1 MMRPLLLSLIF
12 TLMVGCSSSAKAPV
26 SSRSTA
32 PESAPTITRPN
43 GPVVTRP
50 AKPVSQPVA
59 SKSAQATPRRDT
71 HYRVR
76 RGDTLYS
83 IAWQHGLTIGELA
96 RQNRIR
102 PPYTIYPGQRLTVS
116 APTRAVAPVRIQ
128 SVPDTPAASAGQ
140 PRLAVKPAPQPA
152 PKPAVRQP
160 VKPAAKPAPV
170 AQQPAKPAPATAKA
184 PAPPRAYDGTW
195 VWPTRGRV
203 LRGFQPTGA
212 GKKGIDIGGHH
223 AQPVRAAAGGKIVYA
238 GSGLVGYGRL
248 IIVKHN
254 ENLLSAYGHNSK
266 LLVAEGDQVSKGDMI
281 AKMGNS
287 GTDRTA
293 LYFEIR
299 KDGKPV
305 NPMRY
310 LPRN

>member
-1 MMRPLLLSLIF
+1 MRALLVMLILSVL
-12 TLMVGCSSSAKAPV
+12 TACTSRAQAPV
-26 SSRSTA
+26 S
-32 PESAPTITRPN
+32 TRDRVPVTQTTVSQP
-43 GPVVTRP
+43 GGAVVTRP
-50 AKPVSQPVA
+50 AAPAYRPTTRP
-59 SKSAQATPRRDT
+59 ATNQYT
-71 HYRVR
+71 VR

-83 IAWQHGLTIGELA
+83 VAWQHGLTVGELA
-96 RQNRIR
+96 QQNRIQ
-102 PPYTIYPGQRLTVS
+102 PPYTIYPGQSLQVS
-116 APTRAVAPVRIQ
+116 PPTRAVAPVRIQ
-128 SVPDTPAASAGQ
+128 PLPGNQPQETVSAAPD
-140 PRLAVKPAPQPA
+140 VKPAPQAVRKPAKKPA
-152 PKPAVRQP
+152 PRP
-160 VKPAAKPAPV
+160 VTPAAKPAPV
-170 AQQPAKPAPATAKA
+170 APVPARATSPVAA
-184 PAPPRAYDGTW
+184 LYDGKW

-203 LRGFQPTGA
+203 LRGFQPKSN

-223 AQPVRAAAGGKIVYA
+223 AQPVKAAAGGRVVYA

-266 LLVAEGDQVSKGDMI
+266 LLVAEGDQVKAGDMI

-305 NPMRY
+305 NPMQY

>member
-1 MMRPLLLSLIF
+1 MRAVLIILIV
-12 TLMVGCSSSAKAPV
+12 TVLTACASSTQAPV
-26 SSRSTA
+26 SSRDRA
-32 PESAPTITRPN
+32 PVTKTTVSQPGGA
-43 GPVVTRP
+43 VVTRP
-50 AKPVSQPVA
+50 AAPAYRP
-59 SKSAQATPRRDT
+59 ATHPGT
-71 HYRVR
+71 NQYTVR

-83 IAWQHGLTIGELA
+83 VAWQHGLTVGELA
-96 RQNRIR
+96 KQNRIH
-102 PPYTIYPGQRLTVS
+102 PPYTIYPGQSLRVS
-116 APTRAVAPVRIQ
+116 PPTRAVAPVRIQ
-128 SVPDTPAASAGQ
+128 PLPGNQPRKTASVAPAAKPAAQVVQKPSK
-140 PRLAVKPAPQPA
+140 KPAPVPA
-152 PKPAVRQP
+152 T
-160 VKPAAKPAPV
+160 PAAKPAPAAPVPARATSPV
-170 AQQPAKPAPATAKA
+170 AAL
-184 PAPPRAYDGTW
+184 YDGKW

-203 LRGFQPTGA
+203 LRGFQPKSN

-223 AQPVRAAAGGKIVYA
+223 AQPVKAAAGGKVVYA

-266 LLVAEGDQVSKGDMI
+266 LLVAEGDQVKAGDMI

-305 NPMRY
+305 NPMQY